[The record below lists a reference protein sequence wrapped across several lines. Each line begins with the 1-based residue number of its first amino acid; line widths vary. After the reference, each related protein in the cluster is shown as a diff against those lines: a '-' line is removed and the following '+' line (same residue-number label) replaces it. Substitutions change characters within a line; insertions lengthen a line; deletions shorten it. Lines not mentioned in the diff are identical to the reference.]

1 MSHTRKHTNPVPLY
15 LAIFALGF
23 ILFSLLSVLISLIS
37 EDSALV
43 IDTAKQLGALSVA
56 LCPLWA
62 MFRALWRS

>member
-1 MSHTRKHTNPVPLY
+1 MSHTRKHTNITALY